1 MMEIMFLEK
10 EKRELEEEFLNF
22 LELQEE
28 PIIF

>member
-1 MMEIMFLEK
+1 MEIMFLEK